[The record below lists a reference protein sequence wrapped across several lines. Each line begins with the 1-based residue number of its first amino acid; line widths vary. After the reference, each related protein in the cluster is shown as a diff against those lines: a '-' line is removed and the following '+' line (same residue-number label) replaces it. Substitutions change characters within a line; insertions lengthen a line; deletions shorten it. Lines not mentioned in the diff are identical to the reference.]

1 MKLEGKVNKKINKN
15 SRFNDEIFY
24 KKKSKN
30 KEKKVRRTDLGG
42 MARLCVFFFYQI
54 GRM

>member
-24 KKKSKN
+24 KKKI
-30 KEKKVRRTDLGG
+30 KEQGKKG
-42 MARLCVFFFYQI
+42 
-54 GRM
+54 